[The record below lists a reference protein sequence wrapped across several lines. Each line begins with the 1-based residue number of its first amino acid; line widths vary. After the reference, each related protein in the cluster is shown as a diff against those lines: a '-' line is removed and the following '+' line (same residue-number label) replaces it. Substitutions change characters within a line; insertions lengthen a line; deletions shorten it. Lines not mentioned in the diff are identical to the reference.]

1 MIVVFGSC
9 LELEPTV
16 MLVEVPEIAKELIV
30 DTNGAGDSLVG
41 GFFGSL
47 IADKSV
53 IESVEV
59 GINLARIVIQRSGC

>member
-1 MIVVFGSC
+1 MEI
-9 LELEPTV
+9 EPTV
-16 MLVEVPEIAKELIV
+16 MLVEVPKIEIEKIV

-41 GFFGSL
+41 GFFGSF

-59 GINLARIVIQRSGC
+59 GINLAGIVIQRSGC